1 MSAEVYLART
11 PTSKLLCCLALITK
25 SSSENSHCLI
35 PATQQLCLDWL
46 GQVVLRALIDTCVSL
61 SIHYSYHIL
70 SLSITMS
77 SKLMSSRSNE
87 AYKLAHTARC
97 KLHIAAKEP
106 DRNLRFLLG
115 HAFTLDKLML
125 RVAEIETSS
134 DDDEEMKEARMEEG
148 ETAAMP
154 RCTRGEE
161 PTASAPRRAS
171 VTFKD
176 NSNRPSGELRQEVE
190 PGNGA
195 VNDRRRSPPPTRFEH
210 LDDTDS
216 DSSNDEYYEDEE
228 EDGAG
233 LQRFESAAA
242 QPPRMIADDGS
253 DEEDDEPKS
262 PPGLTD
268 DELKAITEGEINEEL
283 AELYE
288 KVAGC
293 PCHGVKGPAA
303 GKVWE
308 IPQKPGVQGPRMA
321 VIQVEA

>member
-1 MSAEVYLART
+1 MLT
-11 PTSKLLCCLALITK
+11 TSK
-25 SSSENSHCLI
+25 
-35 PATQQLCLDWL
+35 
-46 GQVVLRALIDTCVSL
+46 
-61 SIHYSYHIL
+61 
-70 SLSITMS
+70 
-77 SKLMSSRSNE
+77 SNE

-134 DDDEEMKEARMEEG
+134 DSDEEMEEARMQEG

-154 RCTRGEE
+154 RCTRGEPIAE
-161 PTASAPRRAS
+161 TAPRRPS
-171 VTFKD
+171 VTFRD

-195 VNDRRRSPPPTRFEH
+195 QNDRRRSPPPDRFAH

-216 DSSNDEYYEDEE
+216 DSSNDEYFDDDED

-242 QPPRMIADDGS
+242 QPPRMIDDEGS
-253 DEEDDEPKS
+253 EEDEDEPKS
-262 PPGLTD
+262 PPQMPSEE
-268 DELKAITEGEINEEL
+268 ELKMITDGEANMEL
-283 AELYE
+283 AELYGR
-288 KVAGC
+288 VAGC
-293 PCHGVKGPAA
+293 PCHGKDGPKAE
-303 GKVWE
+303 KVWE
-308 IPQKPGVQGPRMA
+308 IPQKPGMQGPRMA
-321 VIQVEA
+321 VIEVAA

>member
-1 MSAEVYLART
+1 M
-11 PTSKLLCCLALITK
+11 SKL
-25 SSSENSHCLI
+25 SSS
-35 PATQQLCLDWL
+35 
-46 GQVVLRALIDTCVSL
+46 
-61 SIHYSYHIL
+61 
-70 SLSITMS
+70 
-77 SKLMSSRSNE
+77 KSNE

-97 KLHIAAKEP
+97 KLHMAAKEP

-134 DDDEEMKEARMEEG
+134 DEDEVMEDDGADL
-148 ETAAMP
+148 P
-154 RCTRGEE
+154 RCTRGEQ
-161 PTASAPRRAS
+161 PRRAS

-190 PGNGA
+190 PGNGG
-195 VNDRRRSPPPTRFEH
+195 VNTRRRSPPPARFEH

-216 DSSNDEYYEDEE
+216 DSSNDEYFEDEE

-242 QPPRMIADDGS
+242 QPPRMIDDEGS
-253 DEEDDEPKS
+253 DEGEDEPVS
-262 PPGLTD
+262 PPGFTEE
-268 DELKAITEGEINEEL
+268 ELKTITEGEVNEEL
-283 AELYE
+283 AHLYE

-293 PCHGVKGPAA
+293 PCHGVKGPPAE
-303 GKVWE
+303 KVWE
-308 IPQKPGVQGPRMA
+308 VPQKDGAHGPRLA

>member
-1 MSAEVYLART
+1 M
-11 PTSKLLCCLALITK
+11 SKLSA
-25 SSSENSHCLI
+25 
-35 PATQQLCLDWL
+35 
-46 GQVVLRALIDTCVSL
+46 
-61 SIHYSYHIL
+61 
-70 SLSITMS
+70 
-77 SKLMSSRSNE
+77 SKSNE

-97 KLHIAAKEP
+97 KLNLAAKEP

-134 DDDEEMKEARMEEG
+134 DSSDDEMD
-148 ETAAMP
+148 TDAADLP
-154 RCTRGEE
+154 RCTRGEQ
-161 PTASAPRRAS
+161 PRRAS
-171 VTFKD
+171 VTFQD

-195 VNDRRRSPPPTRFEH
+195 VNNRRRSPPPARFEH

-216 DSSNDEYYEDEE
+216 DSSNDEYLEDEN
-228 EDGAG
+228 EDEGGPG

-242 QPPRMIADDGS
+242 QPPRMIEDEGS
-253 DEEDDEPKS
+253 DEEEEEDVPTS
-262 PPGLTD
+262 PPGFTV
-268 DELKAITEGEINEEL
+268 DELKTITEGEVNEEL

-303 GKVWE
+303 EHVWE
-308 IPQKPGVQGPRMA
+308 VPQKPGVQGPRMA
-321 VIQVEA
+321 VIQVAA

>member
-1 MSAEVYLART
+1 
-11 PTSKLLCCLALITK
+11 
-25 SSSENSHCLI
+25 
-35 PATQQLCLDWL
+35 
-46 GQVVLRALIDTCVSL
+46 
-61 SIHYSYHIL
+61 
-70 SLSITMS
+70 
-77 SKLMSSRSNE
+77 
-87 AYKLAHTARC
+87 LAHTARC
-97 KLHIAAKEP
+97 KLHMAAKEP

-134 DDDEEMKEARMEEG
+134 DDDEEIKDVEDDDV
-148 ETAAMP
+148 P
-154 RCTRGEE
+154 RCTRGVE
-161 PTASAPRRAS
+161 PTPRRAS

-195 VNDRRRSPPPTRFEH
+195 VNSRRRSPPPARFEH

-216 DSSNDEYYEDEE
+216 DSSNDEYFEDEDE

-242 QPPRMIADDGS
+242 QPPRMIADEGS
-253 DEEDDEPKS
+253 DEEEEEPQS
-262 PPGLTD
+262 PPGFTD
-268 DELKAITEGEINEEL
+268 EELKMITEGEVNEEL

-303 GKVWE
+303 HKVWE
-308 IPQKPGVQGPRMA
+308 IPQKEGGEGPRLA
-321 VIQVEA
+321 VIEVAA

>member
-1 MSAEVYLART
+1 M
-11 PTSKLLCCLALITK
+11 SKL
-25 SSSENSHCLI
+25 S
-35 PATQQLCLDWL
+35 
-46 GQVVLRALIDTCVSL
+46 
-61 SIHYSYHIL
+61 
-70 SLSITMS
+70 
-77 SKLMSSRSNE
+77 SSRSNE

-97 KLHIAAKEP
+97 KLHMAAKEP

-134 DDDEEMKEARMEEG
+134 DEDEEMEEP
-148 ETAAMP
+148 EEHNLPT
-154 RCTRGEE
+154 CTRGVVEQ
-161 PTASAPRRAS
+161 PRRAS

-195 VNDRRRSPPPTRFEH
+195 ANNRRRSPPPARFEH

-216 DSSNDEYYEDEE
+216 DSSNDEYFEEED

-242 QPPRMIADDGS
+242 QPPRMIEDEGS
-253 DEEDDEPKS
+253 DEEDDEPVS
-262 PPGLTD
+262 PPAFTE
-268 DELKAITEGEINEEL
+268 DELKTITEGEANEEL
-283 AELYE
+283 ADLYE

-293 PCHGVKGPAA
+293 PCHGVKGPSA

-308 IPQKPGVQGPRMA
+308 VPQKPGIQGPRLA
-321 VIQVEA
+321 VIEVAA

>member
-1 MSAEVYLART
+1 
-11 PTSKLLCCLALITK
+11 
-25 SSSENSHCLI
+25 
-35 PATQQLCLDWL
+35 
-46 GQVVLRALIDTCVSL
+46 
-61 SIHYSYHIL
+61 
-70 SLSITMS
+70 MS
-77 SKLMSSRSNE
+77 SKLSSSRSNE

-134 DDDEEMKEARMEEG
+134 DDDQEMKDADIEDVEV
-148 ETAAMP
+148 P
-154 RCTRGEE
+154 RCTRGGDGLE
-161 PTASAPRRAS
+161 PTPRRAS

-195 VNDRRRSPPPTRFEH
+195 ANSRRRSPPPARFEH

-216 DSSNDEYYEDEE
+216 DSSNDEYYEDEDD
-228 EDGAG
+228 DGAG
-233 LQRFESAAA
+233 LQRFESATA
-242 QPPRMIADDGS
+242 QPPRMMADEGS
-253 DEEDDEPKS
+253 DEDEDEPQS
-262 PPGLTD
+262 PPGFTEE
-268 DELKAITEGEINEEL
+268 ELKVITEGEANEEL
-283 AELYE
+283 ADLYE

-293 PCHGVKGPAA
+293 PCHGVKGPSA

-308 IPQKPGVQGPRMA
+308 VPQKPGMQGPRLA
-321 VIQVEA
+321 VIEVAA

>member
-1 MSAEVYLART
+1 M
-11 PTSKLLCCLALITK
+11 SKL
-25 SSSENSHCLI
+25 SSS
-35 PATQQLCLDWL
+35 
-46 GQVVLRALIDTCVSL
+46 
-61 SIHYSYHIL
+61 
-70 SLSITMS
+70 
-77 SKLMSSRSNE
+77 KSNE
-87 AYKLAHTARC
+87 AYKVAHTARC
-97 KLHIAAKEP
+97 KLNIAAKEP

-134 DDDEEMKEARMEEG
+134 DSSDDEMDTD
-148 ETAAMP
+148 TADLP
-154 RCTRGEE
+154 RCTRGEQ
-161 PTASAPRRAS
+161 PRRAS

-195 VNDRRRSPPPTRFEH
+195 VNNRRRSPPPARFEH

-216 DSSNDEYYEDEE
+216 DSSNDEYFEDEDE
-228 EDGAG
+228 NEDGAG

-242 QPPRMIADDGS
+242 QPPRMIEDEGS
-253 DEEDDEPKS
+253 DEEEDEPAS
-262 PPGLTD
+262 PPGFTD
-268 DELKAITEGEINEEL
+268 DELKTITEGEANEEL

-308 IPQKPGVQGPRMA
+308 VPHKPGVQGPRMA
-321 VIQVEA
+321 VIQVAA